1 MRRMETLTINQDYVA
16 SFSSKLGEP
25 DWLKDLRLQALAKL
39 EDLPMPKP
47 DKTKIDKWNFT
58 NFKEHIVESQKLSSL
73 NELHEDVKSLI
84 DLESTN
90 KNLYVQINNTAAFTS
105 VSSELKDQG
114 VILTDIHTAAKEHSE
129 LLQKYFMSDGVK
141 VDEHRLTA
149 LHAALVNGGVFVYV
163 PKNVEVAEPI
173 QAVFVHDNPNT
184 TLFNHVIV
192 VADDNSSVTY
202 VENYIS
208 TVEKVE
214 GVFNIIS
221 EVFANTNARVTY
233 GAVDTIANGVTTYVN
248 RRGVAGRDSR
258 IEWALGLMN
267 DGDTISE
274 NVTNLMGDGSFGD
287 TKTVVVGRGE
297 QKQNFTTKV
306 VHFGKHS
313 EGYILKHGVMK
324 DSASSIFNGIGKIEH
339 GATKSNAEQESRVL
353 MLSEKARGDANPILL
368 IDEDD
373 VTAGHAASVGRVDPI
388 QLYYLMSRGIPQ
400 VEAERLV
407 IHGFLAPVV
416 KELPIEGVKKQLV
429 EVIERKVK

>member
-1 MRRMETLTINQDYVA
+1 METKTYNQDYVT
-16 SFSSKLGEP
+16 SFSKQLGEP
-25 DWLKDLRLQALAKL
+25 DWLTDLRLQALAKV
-39 EDLPMPKP
+39 EDLPMPRP

-58 NFKEHIVESQKLSSL
+58 SFKEHSVTSEKLNSL
-73 NELHEDVKSLI
+73 DDLHEDVKGLI
-84 DLESTN
+84 DVESTN
-90 KNLYVQINNTAAFTS
+90 KNLYVQVNNSAAFTS
-105 VSSELKDQG
+105 LSDDLKAKG
-114 VILTDIHTAAKEHSE
+114 VILTDIHTAASEHSE
-129 LLQKYFMSDGVK
+129 LVQKYFMQDGVK

-149 LHAALVNGGVFVYV
+149 LHAALFNGGVFVYV

-173 QAVFVHDNPNT
+173 QAIFVHDNANT
-184 TLFNHVIV
+184 TLINHVIV
-192 VADDNSSVTY
+192 VAEDNSSVTY

-208 TVEKVE
+208 TVEVE
-214 GVFNIIS
+214 EAVFNIIS

-233 GAVDTIANGVTTYVN
+233 GAVDTLVKGVTTYVN
-248 RRGVAGRDSR
+248 RRGVAGRDAR

-267 DGDTISE
+267 DGDTVSE

-287 TKTVVVGRGE
+287 TKSVVVGRGA

-339 GATKSNAEQESRVL
+339 GATKSNAVQESRVL

-388 QLYYLMSRGIPQ
+388 QLYYLMSRGIPK

-416 KELPIEGVKKQLV
+416 RELPIEGVKKQLV
-429 EVIERKVK
+429 EVIERKVR